1 MLCQTYRLYFNC
13 HPKLLFKMWTLY
25 DPANV
30 CIQDLQVL
38 GISNSDILKVGNMRP
53 SMQLDHYLF
62 QHMPSEWNVYVLPFP
77 WIINTPIGLNSLKP
91 WTMGNS
97 DKRKT
102 GEKGDC
108 EKKFVCASLCFLEI

>member
-1 MLCQTYRLYFNC
+1 MLCQTYQLYFNC
-13 HPKLLFKMWTLY
+13 HPKLLFKMWTSY

-108 EKKFVCASLCFLEI
+108 EKKFVCASLCFSEI